1 MQYMMRA
8 YPNLMYSGVPMG
20 LNMSMMGMGVPA
32 GQSFAFNQMP
42 KFAIKPAQNLF
53 TEQVKTF
60 KSQ

>member
-1 MQYMMRA
+1 MMRA
-8 YPNLMYSGVPMG
+8 YPNIMYGGVPMG
-20 LNMSMMGMGVPA
+20 MNMMGMGVQP
-32 GQSFAFNQMP
+32 GQSFAFSQTP